1 MNSITRLHLV
11 GYFYWCILKCNVTW
25 ASLIV
30 RFFLVCREEL
40 VQQRA
45 CSYQNGKYISLTDI
59 NVTLPQFP
67 MVHSVQQKSSGQIF
81 RTSRSGSDVTYS
93 CHHNLSR
100 FSFPI
105 FVHSWRFTVFH
116 SLQTITPRIY
126 QPKTP
131 IHSLN
136 LKLKHELKD
145 INFPRRVACLL
156 CLHSYMLRKG
166 GCLSYPEVAERVN
179 AWWQYSSKTNYI
191 GSRPSVSM

>member
-1 MNSITRLHLV
+1 MLPVNTTHPS
-11 GYFYWCILKCNVTW
+11 C
-25 ASLIV
+25 
-30 RFFLVCREEL
+30 
-40 VQQRA
+40 
-45 CSYQNGKYISLTDI
+45 
-59 NVTLPQFP
+59 TLQCHVP
-67 MVHSVQQKSSGQIF
+67 SVKQKSSGLKF
-81 RTSRSGSDVTYS
+81 SKSRTGSHVTYS
-93 CHHNLSR
+93 CHHNSSR

-105 FVHSWRFTVFH
+105 FVHSWRFSVFH

-126 QPKTP
+126 EPKTP

-179 AWWQYSSKTNYI
+179 A
-191 GSRPSVSM
+191 